1 MRSFQ
6 IFFSRIRP
14 VLCLALGIAALSTG
28 ARAENLPQTHPTVDL
43 VKKYFELVVDQDWK
57 TAAKMIRPAS
67 IERKKRETLAI
78 IRSAPTMSEEAAM
91 LGKLG
96 VKDVKELEKMTPEQF
111 YVADRES
118 FHSPSKTN
126 EDVQKQKKKSL
137 KITVLGVIGE
147 QDGKVAHLAVR
158 TSQDVVDQRI
168 NELFFISFMQDEKDP
183 KSWLIVP
190 DMQRPVTEPLGNAA
204 ASDDKKADDAKA
216 APASAKK

>member
-1 MRSFQ
+1 MRSS
-6 IFFSRIRP
+6 FS
-14 VLCLALGIAALSTG
+14 ALRHLPSLTCIALSLVAAATSV
-28 ARAENLPQTHPTVDL
+28 RADSLPQTHPTVEL
-43 VKKYFELVVDQDWK
+43 VKKYFSLVVDQDWK

-78 IRSAPTMSEEAAM
+78 IKAAPTMSEEAAM

-118 FHSPSKTN
+118 FHTSSKSN
-126 EDVQKQKKKSL
+126 EEVQQQKKKSL

-168 NELFFISFMQDEKDP
+168 NELFFISFMQDEKD
-183 KSWLIVP
+183 SSLWQIVP
-190 DMQRPVTEPLGNAA
+190 DMQRPVTEELKPSAE
-204 ASDDKKADDAKA
+204 KKADDAKA
-216 APASAKK
+216 APAPEKK